1 MEENISSMEDVLSWL
16 PIGYM
21 INFPCLVCPD
31 NFIEVDGQR
40 LSKSEYQDV
49 FDVLRGNVVDEGA
62 TFVLPKKVDLIK
74 KFSDVNATI
83 LLKLRHA

>member
-1 MEENISSMEDVLSWL
+1 MSVEFDVLSWL

-21 INFPCLVCPD
+21 INFPCDVCPT

-49 FDVLRGNVVDEGA
+49 FDVLRGNVIDDGD
-62 TFVLPKKVDLIK
+62 TFVLPKKSDLVK
-74 KFSDVNATI
+74 KFSDTSTTI
-83 LLKLRHA
+83 LLKLRHG